1 MQIQRIRFCFGGKE
15 ADYQWYELRCST
27 LKDAQGEIMLAGIMQ
42 NIQNLVEHEQQL
54 ILAKQIAE
62 KIRHQIHHPE
72 NCHNEPYT
80 ETEIRQSIED
90 MRAFIMRK

>member
-1 MQIQRIRFCFGGKE
+1 MKNIKWQTTVDYIR
-15 ADYQWYELRCST
+15 ELP
-27 LKDAQGEIMLAGIMQ
+27 M
-42 NIQNLVEHEQQL
+42 VQL
-54 ILAKQIAE
+54 RQSKNFNR

>member
-1 MQIQRIRFCFGGKE
+1 M
-15 ADYQWYELRCST
+15 
-27 LKDAQGEIMLAGIMQ
+27 
-42 NIQNLVEHEQQL
+42 
-54 ILAKQIAE
+54 AKQQSTILGSYQMVQLRQSKKTLTE

>member
-1 MQIQRIRFCFGGKE
+1 MVQ
-15 ADYQWYELRCST
+15 LRQS
-27 LKDAQGEIMLAGIMQ
+27 K
-42 NIQNLVEHEQQL
+42 NFNR
-54 ILAKQIAE
+54 

>member
-42 NIQNLVEHEQQL
+42 NIQISVVPCQPIVHNY
-54 ILAKQIAE
+54 
-62 KIRHQIHHPE
+62 HQIQEHLPE
-72 NCHNEPYT
+72 YSKVKFSRH
-80 ETEIRQSIED
+80 S
-90 MRAFIMRK
+90 

>member
-1 MQIQRIRFCFGGKE
+1 MLTVIVTSTSFFDFSFLKLEFLVLRIILPNGTTKTE
-15 ADYQWYELRCST
+15 QKT
-27 LKDAQGEIMLAGIMQ
+27 LT
-42 NIQNLVEHEQQL
+42 
-54 ILAKQIAE
+54 E